1 MATATN
7 SETTPVPPIETQ
19 SRETEQ
25 DLVQRART
33 SVSECNWTVGECAA
47 TWTQRYARGRTDADF
62 GALISMSGDQVNQ
75 RRRVWETFGDVRSE
89 YPSLRWSHFYVS
101 LTWDDAPECLA
112 WARDNEATVA
122 EMKAWRRLQHGE
134 DLTQPAAEEV
144 PPWEDE
150 SAVAF
155 VPEQPTPVRDPSGE
169 SESSRPANGNR
180 PSGSREPVATA
191 TGVARDSGGSDDS
204 ASSGASESGEPRT
217 AAAPKPDVSV
227 EQIVKRM
234 TSAVERVNKALTK
247 ELIDALPDVPR
258 KVRNRFVKAVG
269 ELSAK
274 AAKLA

>member
-1 MATATN
+1 MTT
-7 SETTPVPPIETQ
+7 ETVQENDTTTTSPAK
-19 SRETEQ
+19 ETEQ
-25 DLVQRART
+25 TLVERART
-33 SVSECNWTVGECAA
+33 SVSDCNWTVGECAA
-47 TWTQRYARGRTDADF
+47 MWTQRYARGRTDADF

-75 RRRVWETFGDVRSE
+75 RRRVWETFGDVRTE
-89 YPSLRWSHFYVS
+89 YPSLRWSHFYVA

-112 WARDNEATVA
+112 WAKENEATVA

-134 DLTQPAAEEV
+134 DLTQPAADDV

-155 VPEQPTPVRDPSGE
+155 VPDEPTPVRDPGEAGE
-169 SESSRPANGNR
+169 SAGNGSSSPR
-180 PSGSREPVATA
+180 SSREPVPTPTA
-191 TGVARDSGGSDDS
+191 MGVARDAGSEGS
-204 ASSGASESGEPRT
+204 APTPDGSSDEPRT
-217 AAAPKPDVSV
+217 TTAPKPDVSI
-227 EQIVKRM
+227 EQVVKRM

-247 ELIDALPDVPR
+247 ELIDSLPDVPR